1 MKYASVLLALLVA
14 LSACST
20 PTSECRSPTY
30 LPIDLTQDQGVLG
43 PNDYDAAI
51 RRLRTRAHYDP
62 QARYLL
68 GLMFEEG
75 IGVDADREIAASL
88 YLRAGRDGDAK
99 AQFRYAYMI
108 WEGITWSSTD
118 SERYDAR
125 DIFSYASKE
134 ITELARS
141 GDAEA
146 QYMLGYLYGT
156 GKAFPIDREEA
167 GKWYLK
173 AAEQR
178 HAVAQ
183 YALGDYYKKRDERE
197 ALKWFRRSAE
207 NGYADAQF
215 FLGDAYRWGVH
226 GVSPDKVEAMTWYS
240 VATANGHAGAA
251 YARDELAKKMT
262 PEELTAA
269 SQRSGRSCT
278 PQSQA
283 T

>member
-1 MKYASVLLALLVA
+1 M
-14 LSACST
+14 SACGT
-20 PTSECRSPTY
+20 PTAECRSPTY
-30 LPIDLTQDQGVLG
+30 LPIDLTQDQGALS
-43 PNDYDAAI
+43 PEDYDAAI
-51 RRLRTRAHYDP
+51 RRLRLRSHYDP

-68 GLMFEEG
+68 GLIFEEG

-88 YLRAGRDGDAK
+88 YLRAGREGNAK
-99 AQFRYAYMI
+99 AQFRYAYML

-118 SERYDAR
+118 SERYEAR
-125 DIFSYASKE
+125 DIFSYASPT

-146 QYMLGYLYGT
+146 LYMLGYLYGT

-167 GKWYLK
+167 RNWYLK
-173 AAEQR
+173 AAER
-178 HAVAQ
+178 GHAVAQ
-183 YALGDYYKKRDERE
+183 YELGEYYKKRDERE

-226 GVSPDKVEAMTWYS
+226 GVRPDKVEAMTWYS
-240 VATANGHAGAA
+240 LAAANGHAGAT

-269 SQRSGRSCT
+269 RQRSARSCT
-278 PQSQA
+278 PPTQA
-283 T
+283 R